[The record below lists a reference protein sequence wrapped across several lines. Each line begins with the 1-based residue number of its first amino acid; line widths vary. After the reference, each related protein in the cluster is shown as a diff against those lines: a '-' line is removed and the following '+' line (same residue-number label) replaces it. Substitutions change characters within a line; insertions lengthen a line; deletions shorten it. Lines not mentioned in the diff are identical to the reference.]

1 MPITLQQLL
10 LILPNASQVAGVF
23 VPVLNI
29 AMNRYQIVGQKR
41 MAAFIA
47 QVGHESGQ
55 LTRLLENLNY
65 SADGLANTW
74 PNRYADPDGKGGYV
88 KVLVKDKL
96 RSRPNALALSLAGKP
111 ELIANNVY
119 AGRIGNIAP
128 GDGWKYRG
136 RGLIQ
141 LTGKTNYQLCG
152 EALGLDLHAKS
163 ELLEK
168 PHHACMAAAWF
179 WSINGLNTL
188 ADAGDNPNIGS
199 VINTG
204 SKGKVPNGAA
214 DRQALYARALR
225 VLA

>member
-1 MPITLQQLL
+1 MPITSQQLL
-10 LILPNASQVAGVF
+10 QILPNAGQVAGVF
-23 VPVLNI
+23 VPVLNT

-47 QVGHESGQ
+47 QVGHESGH
-55 LTRLLENLNY
+55 LTRLVENLNY

-74 PNRYADPDGKGGYV
+74 PNRYAEPDGKGGYV
-88 KVLVKDKL
+88 KVMVKGRPRNK
-96 RSRPNALALSLAGKP
+96 PNALGLSLAGKS
-111 ELIANNVY
+111 EQIANNVY
-119 AGRIGNIAP
+119 AGRMGNTAP

-152 EALGLDLHAKS
+152 EALGLDLHAQP

-168 PHHACMAAAWF
+168 PQHACMAAAWF
-179 WSINGLNTL
+179 WGSNGLNSL
-188 ADAGDNPNIGS
+188 ADKGDIETITRR
-199 VINTG
+199 INGGLTG
-204 SKGKVPNGAA
+204 LA
-214 DRQALYARALR
+214 DRQTLYARALK

>member
-1 MPITLQQLL
+1 MPITVQQLL
-10 LILPNASQVAGVF
+10 QILPNASQVAGVF

-88 KVLVKDKL
+88 KVLVKD
-96 RSRPNALALSLAGKP
+96 RSRNKPNALGLSLAGKP
-111 ELIANNVY
+111 EQIANNVY
-119 AGRIGNIAP
+119 AGRMGNTAP

-152 EALGLDLHAKS
+152 EALGLDLLAQP

-168 PHHACMAAAWF
+168 PQHACMAAAWF
-179 WSINGLNTL
+179 WGSNGLNSL
-188 ADAGDNPNIGS
+188 ADKGDLETITRR
-199 VINTG
+199 INGGLTG
-204 SKGKVPNGAA
+204 LA
-214 DRQALYARALR
+214 DRQALYARALK